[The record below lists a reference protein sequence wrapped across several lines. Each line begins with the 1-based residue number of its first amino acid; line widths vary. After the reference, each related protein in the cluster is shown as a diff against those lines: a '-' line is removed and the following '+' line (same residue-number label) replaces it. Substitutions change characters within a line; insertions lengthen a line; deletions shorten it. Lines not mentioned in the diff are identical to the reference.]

1 MVPNK
6 YKIKI
11 SEKRGPF
18 TSVRWDFR
26 GPLKKDEISMHF
38 HKLKHKHP
46 RVEKVRL
53 PHEGNWAREM
63 QIQLTKRSHGSPS
76 LNMMKV
82 GKASIRYL
90 SAMLGYF
97 SVSIFTTWIL
107 SFSWEATSLRTGAM
121 NWQGPH
127 LETRAWIT
135 HFQFNHIL
143 LINICYSLEVTQN
156 NEFWLR
162 ASPNS
167 VAYREKNYY
176 LRQESWFTHK
186 TTIVLQS

>member
-1 MVPNK
+1 LACNTKYSQQLNLPHKGKKSLLSNRPLICPNWTIKSNYTVTLMGPNK

-26 GPLKKDEISMHF
+26 GPLKKDEISLHC
-38 HKLKHKHP
+38 HKLEHKHP

-53 PHEGNWAREM
+53 PHESNWAREM

-143 LINICYSLEVTQN
+143 LINIC
-156 NEFWLR
+156 
-162 ASPNS
+162 
-167 VAYREKNYY
+167 
-176 LRQESWFTHK
+176 
-186 TTIVLQS
+186 